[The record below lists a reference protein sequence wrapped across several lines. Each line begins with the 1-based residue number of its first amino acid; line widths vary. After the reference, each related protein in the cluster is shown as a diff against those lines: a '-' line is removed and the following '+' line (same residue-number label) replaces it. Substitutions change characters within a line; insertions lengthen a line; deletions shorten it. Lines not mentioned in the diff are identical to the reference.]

1 MEEAIAEGD
10 GMVDQKDQ
18 NEFMSYEEAL
28 LSQVFT
34 LDALVN
40 VLEKKGVISREEVVE
55 EIVRLQEQRPVSE
68 S

>member
-1 MEEAIAEGD
+1 
-10 GMVDQKDQ
+10 MVDQQDQ

-40 VLEKKGVISREEVVE
+40 VLEKKGLISRKEIVE
-55 EIVRLQEQRPVSE
+55 EIKRLHQQVPVSE
-68 S
+68 SKS

>member
-1 MEEAIAEGD
+1 
-10 GMVDQKDQ
+10 MVDQQDQ

-40 VLEKKGVISREEVVE
+40 VLEKKGLISRKEIVE
-55 EIVRLQEQRPVSE
+55 EIKRLQEQTPVSE
-68 S
+68 SKS